1 MARTNC
7 TCETDQGITFICFF
21 YHFCRKY
28 ERSKEFAMQLQE
40 RLDLISE
47 EKAKIDELLKRQ
59 ESRYEKMKQHAL
71 HQLE

>member
-1 MARTNC
+1 MVWKKANIIWGRYDVQVF
-7 TCETDQGITFICFF
+7 EYFF
-21 YHFCRKY
+21 SRKY

-40 RLDLISE
+40 RLDLLSE